1 MPSTQGNEMSEQ
13 PLISIRNLSVAF
25 RQGNDQTMAVKDVSF
40 NIRPGQT
47 LALVGE
53 SGSGKSVTAQS
64 ILRLHQGVAKVEG
77 QILFQGEDLRQYNQ
91 TQMQQLRGKRIAM
104 IFQEPMTALNPLHQ
118 IGRQIDEMLVLH
130 QRMSKAERLTRIHEL
145 LDQVGLPHFKTRL
158 NAYPH
163 QLSGGERQ
171 RVMIAMAMANE
182 PDLLIA
188 DEPTTA
194 LDVTLQEQIL
204 DLLKELQQ
212 THHMAILLIT
222 HDLHLVRRLAER
234 VVIMQYG
241 KIVEQGETQAVFDAP
256 QDDYTQHLL
265 AAIPS
270 AAAPAPLAPK
280 EPLIACDDLQVI
292 YQTRASL
299 LGFKTV
305 DKHALKPLSLTIQ
318 PGETLGLVGESG
330 SGKSTLA
337 QALLRLI
344 KSDGAIYLS
353 GERIDSKKGR
363 ALLPARRQMQP
374 VFQDPYGSLNP
385 RMSVEQ
391 IITEGLR
398 VHYPEIKTA
407 ERQERAAA
415 MLDSVGLSPDMLAR
429 FPHEFSGG
437 QRQRI
442 AIARAMMTEPKLV
455 ILDEPTSALDVS
467 VQAQILSMLRKFQ
480 QEKDIAYLF
489 ISHDLR
495 VIRAISHRVMVLKQG
510 EVVETNST
518 QALFADPQAEY
529 TKRLLKAAYL

>member
-1 MPSTQGNEMSEQ
+1 
-13 PLISIRNLSVAF
+13 
-25 RQGNDQTMAVKDVSF
+25 
-40 NIRPGQT
+40 
-47 LALVGE
+47 
-53 SGSGKSVTAQS
+53 
-64 ILRLHQGVAKVEG
+64 
-77 QILFQGEDLRQYNQ
+77 
-91 TQMQQLRGKRIAM
+91 
-104 IFQEPMTALNPLHQ
+104 
-118 IGRQIDEMLVLH
+118 
-130 QRMSKAERLTRIHEL
+130 
-145 LDQVGLPHFKTRL
+145 
-158 NAYPH
+158 H

-374 VFQDPYGSLNP
+374 VFQDP
-385 RMSVEQ
+385 
-391 IITEGLR
+391 
-398 VHYPEIKTA
+398 
-407 ERQERAAA
+407 
-415 MLDSVGLSPDMLAR
+415 
-429 FPHEFSGG
+429 
-437 QRQRI
+437 
-442 AIARAMMTEPKLV
+442 
-455 ILDEPTSALDVS
+455 
-467 VQAQILSMLRKFQ
+467 
-480 QEKDIAYLF
+480 
-489 ISHDLR
+489 
-495 VIRAISHRVMVLKQG
+495 
-510 EVVETNST
+510 
-518 QALFADPQAEY
+518 
-529 TKRLLKAAYL
+529 

>member
-1 MPSTQGNEMSEQ
+1 MSLLAIQ
-13 PLISIRNLSVAF
+13 NLSVTF
-25 RQGNDQTMAVKDVSF
+25 RQGQTQAVRDVSF
-40 NIRPGQT
+40 EVKEGEMV
-47 LALVGE
+47 ALVGE